1 MLIDMLRD
9 IEKKAEPAAAPDRGD
24 LAHVQPSDLLSDT
37 VGQDEAESTL
47 ARPAGGNLSEVA
59 RTTSSGYVRSKLTVL
74 HGGASRASMAEFDG
88 ALAVSA
94 APEANH
100 ANEPKPIPEALM
112 AYLSQESLDELAT
125 HGVDTAKL
133 QDLFGAPFAT
143 QRAFFYRLREV
154 LGIKKDKFSLS
165 PWPRP
170 TYRR

>member
-1 MLIDMLRD
+1 
-9 IEKKAEPAAAPDRGD
+9 
-24 LAHVQPSDLLSDT
+24 
-37 VGQDEAESTL
+37 
-47 ARPAGGNLSEVA
+47 
-59 RTTSSGYVRSKLTVL
+59 
-74 HGGASRASMAEFDG
+74 MAEFDG